1 MNYLA
6 HMYLAGD
13 SEESLVGNML
23 GDFVKGRIG
32 DEFPPG
38 VAEGIRTHRK
48 IDAFTDSHERV
59 ISSKRLVSRERRRF
73 SGIIVD
79 LAFDHILAL
88 NWGDYSELPLGD
100 FIQRTYS
107 LLAANAGLM
116 PPRPREVLRFMI
128 EEDWLGSYRRLDG
141 IGRALDRIAVRVERR
156 FGRKNSLPGAV
167 DEISRN
173 YNALEENFRAFFP
186 ELVSF
191 VEEYSKGTQTNQR

>member
-13 SEESLVGNML
+13 SEESIVGNIL

-59 ISSKRLVSRERRRF
+59 LLSKRLMSPERRRF

-79 LAFDHILAL
+79 LAFDHLLAV
-88 NWGDYSELPLGD
+88 NWGDYSALPLGD
-100 FIQRTYS
+100 FIERTYGV
-107 LLAANAGLM
+107 LAANADLM
-116 PPRPREVLRFMI
+116 PPRPREILKVMM
-128 EEDWLGSYRRLDG
+128 EEDWLGSYRELDG
-141 IGRALDRIAVRVERR
+141 IGRALDRIAVRIARR
-156 FGRKNSLPGAV
+156 FGRGSGLAGAA
-167 DEISRN
+167 DEIARN
-173 YNALEENFRAFFP
+173 YGALEENFRAFFP
-186 ELVSF
+186 ELILF
-191 VEEYSKGTQTNQR
+191 VVDLRQRT

>member
-13 SEESLVGNML
+13 SGELVVGNML

-79 LAFDHILAL
+79 LAFDHVLAL

-100 FIQRTYS
+100 FIQRTYG

-128 EEDWLGSYRRLDG
+128 EEDWLGSYRELEG
-141 IGRALDRIAVRVERR
+141 IGRALDRIAVRIERKFER
-156 FGRKNSLPGAV
+156 GSGLAGAAEEV
-167 DEISRN
+167 ARN
-173 YNALEENFRAFFP
+173 YGALEENFRAFFP
-186 ELVSF
+186 ELISF
-191 VEEYSKGTQTNQR
+191 VGNYRKGAAN

>member
-13 SEESLVGNML
+13 SGELVVGNML

-59 ISSKRLVSRERRRF
+59 ISSKRLVSRERRKF

-79 LAFDHILAL
+79 LAFDHVLAL

-100 FIQRTYS
+100 FIQRTYG

-128 EEDWLGSYRRLDG
+128 EEDWLGSYRELEG
-141 IGRALDRIAVRVERR
+141 IGRALDRIAVRIERK
-156 FGRKNSLPGAV
+156 FGRGSGLAGAAEEV
-167 DEISRN
+167 ARN
-173 YNALEENFRAFFP
+173 YGALEENFRAFFP
-186 ELVSF
+186 ELVLF
-191 VEEYSKGTQTNQR
+191 VGNYRKGTAN